1 MAVTMLAGCGGSGSG
16 APAGGSGGE
25 IETYTFPLAEKAE
38 LSGLTSFP
46 AGTESEPNNRTIF
59 KRLEEQTNVH
69 INWRTIQ
76 SDQWGEKIALEMS
89 NVKTLPDFVFQAGF
103 NDTDLLKYG
112 KQGESIGFSL
122 AQAGKYA
129 VITVK
134 NLCSDPPQGDT
145 KLLFDRF
152 YRGDSSRTRETG
164 GSGIGLSIAKTITDA
179 HKGKISCTVDGELVA
194 FTVKLP
200 MTAKGEQ
207 AHKA

>member
-1 MAVTMLAGCGGSGSG
+1 MKKRSMFHKITALVLTAGMAVTMLAGCGGSGSG

-25 IETYTFPLAEKAE
+25 IEAYTFPLAEKAE

-112 KQGESIGFSL
+112 KQGVIINLEDYIDTCMPNL
-122 AQAGKYA
+122 QA
-129 VITVK
+129 V
-134 NLCSDPPQGDT
+134 
-145 KLLFDRF
+145 F
-152 YRGDSSRTRETG
+152 
-164 GSGIGLSIAKTITDA
+164 
-179 HKGKISCTVDGELVA
+179 
-194 FTVKLP
+194 
-200 MTAKGEQ
+200 
-207 AHKA
+207 